1 MWQGNFGSDG
11 KPTDISSST
20 LFSMFIFFMKKQIE
34 YPWWYD
40 DTGKSLILFGG
51 ASGITGQLFWTL
63 LTIQVFKNFWQEK
76 KDMPLYT
83 VYSTTMVGFI
93 ALFGSDVCL
102 GSGWSEAGVKSNR
115 HISSLL
121 TSPHPA
127 FQSCSH
133 WLCRGCGSS
142 LHTVPFVSLLSPE
155 GFPQLFPHSGQSL
168 HLFQNM
174 VC

>member
-1 MWQGNFGSDG
+1 MENRLISVLLHSF
-11 KPTDISSST
+11 ICSSSLWKNKLSTHDGMMT
-20 LFSMFIFFMKKQIE
+20 LGNLWSCLEGLQGLLVSSSEHCWLVRFFKISGRKRKTRCYTRFTQQQ
-34 YPWWYD
+34 WW
-40 DTGKSLILFGG
+40 GLSLFLEVTF
-51 ASGITGQLFWTL
+51 AW
-63 LTIQVFKNFWQEK
+63 
-76 KDMPLYT
+76 
-83 VYSTTMVGFI
+83 
-93 ALFGSDVCL
+93 

-133 WLCRGCGSS
+133 WPCRGCGSS
-142 LHTVPFVSLLSPE
+142 LHTAPSVSLLSPE
-155 GFPQLFPHSGQSL
+155 GFPQLFLHPGQSL

>member
-1 MWQGNFGSDG
+1 MENSLISLLPHSYVHLLYEKNKLSIHDG
-11 KPTDISSST
+11 KMTLGNLWSCLERPWGLLVNSFEHYWLFRFFKISGRKRKTCRYTQFTQQKLCGLS
-20 LFSMFIFFMKKQIE
+20 LFLEVTFA
-34 YPWWYD
+34 W
-40 DTGKSLILFGG
+40 
-51 ASGITGQLFWTL
+51 
-63 LTIQVFKNFWQEK
+63 
-76 KDMPLYT
+76 
-83 VYSTTMVGFI
+83 
-93 ALFGSDVCL
+93 

-121 TSPHPA
+121 ASPHPA